1 LPYVGNYQDQ
11 DERPC
16 KNSMMFEAFADNF
29 AREAYF
35 ALAGTKPSLDSL
47 TEATLLMCED
57 ILIRRSKPYLD
68 RRDFDDHPSG
78 QNRLK
83 MFFSHPLI
91 EKLSG
96 CKSNYKTEKGY
107 VLRCQ

>member
-1 LPYVGNYQDQ
+1 
-11 DERPC
+11 
-16 KNSMMFEAFADNF
+16 MMFEAFADNF